1 MRKAIKISVIIIGVI
16 LISVIGG
23 ISYFYVAFNNY
34 SLEDDYQVNENNLVY
49 FNDSYDDARKNFRL
63 KSDELILKYPGA
75 KKFDLPV
82 TSNKDTNLTIDFCF
96 IPGSESADKI
106 IILSSGVHGL
116 EGYVGSAVQ
125 LFFMANYI
133 NTDFLENTGVL
144 LIHSV
149 NPYGFKYT
157 RRVTENNVDLNR
169 NSDVDKELYQTKN
182 EGYPKVYDLIN
193 PKQKANLESFANRF
207 FFVKAIKNI
216 VKESMPVLR
225 QAVLQGQYE
234 FPEGLYYGGNDFEP
248 QIKNLV
254 PIIDTICNPY
264 QTVFAIDLH
273 TAYGERGK
281 LHLFPNPVEGSVKK
295 RMEAIFEGFHIDW
308 GDSDDFYTYSGDF
321 AGYIGKINNDK
332 IFIPML
338 FEYGTMDSQT
348 TTGSIKSLHVMILEN
363 QGEQYGFEYE
373 EDMKKVKND
382 FMEMYYPS
390 SEAWKSHIIDETKI
404 VFDKSLKQFS
414 ELEFQ

>member
-1 MRKAIKISVIIIGVI
+1 MKKVLKISGIIIGII
-16 LISVIGG
+16 LIPVIGV
-23 ISYFYVAFNNY
+23 ISYFYVAFNNF
-34 SLEDDYQVNENNLVY
+34 SLEDEYQVNENNLTY
-49 FNDSYDDARKNFRL
+49 FNDSYDEARKNFRL
-63 KSDELILKYPGA
+63 KSDELSLKYPGT
-75 KKFDLPV
+75 KKFEIPV
-82 TSNKDTNLTIDFCF
+82 FSNKDTTLTIDFCF
-96 IPGSESADKI
+96 IQGSEKADKI

-116 EGYVGSAVQ
+116 EGYTGSAVQ
-125 LFFMANYI
+125 LFFMDNYI
-133 NTDFLENTGVL
+133 SNEFLDKTSIL

-169 NSDVDKELYQTKN
+169 NSDIDKKLYQTKN
-182 EGYPKVYDLIN
+182 EGYHKVYDLIN
-193 PKQKANLESFANRF
+193 PKQKANPESFANRF
-207 FFVKAIKNI
+207 FFVKAIKGI

-234 FPEGLYYGGNDFEP
+234 FPEGMYYGGNDSEP
-248 QIKNLV
+248 QIKDLI

-264 QTVFAIDLH
+264 QTVFSIDLH

-281 LHLFPNPVEGSVKK
+281 LHLFPNPVEESVRK
-295 RMEAIFEGFHIDW
+295 RMENIFEGFHIDW

-348 TTGSIKSLHVMILEN
+348 TIGSIKSLHVMILEN
-363 QGEQYGFEYE
+363 QGEQYGFESE
-373 EDMKKVKND
+373 EDLKKVKND

-404 VFDKSLKQFS
+404 IFDKSLKRFS
-414 ELEFQ
+414 ELELQ

>member
-1 MRKAIKISVIIIGVI
+1 MKKAVKISVIIIGII
-16 LISVIGG
+16 LIPVIGG

-34 SLEDDYQVNENNLVY
+34 SLEDDYQVNENNLTY
-49 FNDSYDDARKNFRL
+49 FNESYDEARKIFRL

-75 KKFDLPV
+75 KKFDIPV
-82 TSNKDTNLTIDFCF
+82 TSSKDTNLTIDFCF
-96 IPGSESADKI
+96 IPGSKNADRI

-116 EGYVGSAVQ
+116 EGYTGSAVQ
-125 LFFMANYI
+125 LFFMDNYI
-133 NTDFLENTGVL
+133 NNEFLENTGIF

-169 NSDVDKELYQTKN
+169 NSGIDKELYQTKN

-193 PKQKANLESFANRF
+193 PKQKANSRSIANRF
-207 FFVKAIKNI
+207 FFAKAIKEI
-216 VKESMPVLR
+216 VKESMSVLR

-234 FPEGLYYGGNDFEP
+234 FPEGMYYGGKDSEP
-248 QIKNLV
+248 QIKDLI

-281 LHLFPNPVEGSVKK
+281 LHLFPNPVEESVKK
-295 RMEAIFEGFHIDW
+295 RMEIIFEDFQIDW

-332 IFIPML
+332 VFIPML

-348 TTGSIKSLHVMILEN
+348 TIGSIKSLHVMILEN
-363 QGEQYGFEYE
+363 QGEQYGFESE
-373 EDMKKVKND
+373 EDLKKVKKD

-390 SEAWKSHIIDETKI
+390 SEAWRSHIIDETKI
-404 VFDKSLKQFS
+404 IFDKSLKRFS

>member
-193 PKQKANLESFANRF
+193 PKQKANPESFANRF